1 MSDKLTL
8 TTVMNKQQQIQLVQI
23 AKDRSRVL
31 LDQFRLYSEHAESQA
46 RLVAVIVQLEMVE
59 AELMDDLG
67 FDKSAEKL
75 RNGKQNG

>member
-31 LDQFRLYSEHAESQA
+31 LDQFRLYSEHTESQA